1 LVMSLRN
8 NTAETPGGE
17 KLSMNLVIVGG
28 GKACK
33 SLLQLLC
40 TDPPPYLDIKI
51 LGVCDLNP
59 QAEGFQLAKD
69 MGIFTT
75 TEFRDLF
82 RFKDL
87 DAILELAGN
96 REVLLDLIRDRPK
109 GIGVLDHNI
118 SRILH
123 YVYSSDRRLK
133 LAQEQ
138 VTLEKAMADLL
149 IQQSDAR
156 IVVLTPGF
164 TIAEANE
171 PYLSAVG
178 KPKDE
183 VIGAH
188 CHELTHGLN
197 APCSVSQPELGC
209 PLLETLK
216 TGKSAHVLHEHL
228 VPHGQSTYCD
238 LVTYPLKD
246 RSGRIVRIIEIW
258 RDITREIASRWEN
271 REKNLK
277 ADLQKLIQE
286 DRMISLGKLVASSV
300 HEINNPIQGL
310 LTFSRLMENTLAEG
324 KPTKRSLQEFKD
336 HLSLMSSELERIGK
350 IVSGLLS
357 FARQSEPGWNYLDV
371 NELLDQVVHLT
382 HHKMDIQNIHLE
394 SRFTDARLMIHGD
407 LHQLQQCFL
416 NLVFNAIEAMPN
428 GGLLSVTSALDDS
441 SGTVSVEIRD
451 TGCGIRP
458 EHLDHIFDPFF
469 TTKEAGKGTGLG
481 LSIVHGIVKAHHGD
495 IQVESRL
502 GEGTAFVL
510 FFPPAQEGELP

>member
-1 LVMSLRN
+1 MSLWKN
-8 NTAETPGGE
+8 AVEALGGE
-17 KLSMNLVIVGG
+17 KLTMNLVIVGG
-28 GKACK
+28 GKACR

-40 TDPPPYLDIKI
+40 TNPPPYLDIKI
-51 LGVCDLNP
+51 LGVCDVNP
-59 QAEGFQLAKD
+59 QAEGFQLAKE

-75 TEFRDLF
+75 TDFRDLF
-82 RFKDL
+82 RFKEI
-87 DAILELAGN
+87 DAILELVGS
-96 REVLLDLIRDRPK
+96 REVLLDLIRHRPK
-109 GIGVLDHNI
+109 GIGILDHNI
-118 SRILH
+118 SRILR
-123 YVYSSDRRLK
+123 YLYSSDRRLK

-156 IVVLTPGF
+156 IVVLTPDF
-164 TIAEANE
+164 AIVEANE
-171 PYLSAVG
+171 PYLSSVG
-178 KPKDE
+178 KPKDK
-183 VIGAH
+183 VIGAR
-188 CHELTHGLN
+188 CHEMTHGLS
-197 APCSVSQPELGC
+197 APCSISQPELGC

-216 TGKSAHVLHEHL
+216 TGKSAHALHEHL
-228 VPHGQSTYCD
+228 VPDGQSTYCD

-258 RDITREIASRWEN
+258 RDITRELSSRWEN
-271 REKNLK
+271 RVKNLK

-324 KPTKRSLQEFKD
+324 KPTKKNLREFKD
-336 HLSLMSSELERIGK
+336 HLSLMSGELERIGK

-357 FARQSEPGWNYLDV
+357 FARQSEPGWNAMDA
-371 NELLDQVVHLT
+371 NEVLDQVVHLT
-382 HHKMDIQNIHLE
+382 RHKMDIQNIRLE
-394 SRFTDARLMIHGD
+394 SRLADARLMIQGD

-416 NLVFNAIEAMPN
+416 NLVFNAIESMPN
-428 GGLLSVTSALDDS
+428 GGLLFIS
-441 SGTVSVEIRD
+441 SGLDPSPGRVRVEIRD
-451 TGCGIRP
+451 TGCGIP
-458 EHLDHIFDPFF
+458 EEHLGHIYDPFF

-495 IQVESRL
+495 IQVESRP

-510 FFPPAQEGELP
+510 FFPMAQD

>member
-1 LVMSLRN
+1 MSLKN
-8 NTAETPGGE
+8 NAVEAPGGE

-33 SLLQLLC
+33 SLLQLLS

-51 LGVCDLNP
+51 LGVCDVNP
-59 QAEGFQLAKD
+59 QAEGFQLAME

-75 TEFRDLF
+75 TDFRDLF
-82 RFKDL
+82 RFKEI
-87 DAILELAGN
+87 DAILELAGS
-96 REVLLDLIRDRPK
+96 REVLLDLVRHRPK
-109 GIGVLDHNI
+109 GIGILDHNI
-118 SRILH
+118 SRILQ
-123 YVYSSDRRLK
+123 YLYSSDRSLK

-156 IVVLTPGF
+156 IVVLTPDF
-164 TIAEANE
+164 AIVDANE
-171 PYLSAVG
+171 AYLSAVG
-178 KPKDE
+178 KPKE
-183 VIGAH
+183 KVIGAH
-188 CHELTHGLN
+188 CHELTHGLS
-197 APCSVSQPELGC
+197 APCSISQPELGC

-216 TGKSAHVLHEHL
+216 TGRSAQVLHEHP
-228 VPHGQSTYCD
+228 VRDGQSTYCD

-258 RDITREIASRWEN
+258 RDITHELTSRWEA
-271 REKNLK
+271 RMKNLK

-324 KPTKRSLQEFKD
+324 KPTKKTIQEFKD

-357 FARQSEPGWNYLDV
+357 FSRQLEPGWNPVDA
-371 NELLDQVVHLT
+371 NEVLEQVVHLT
-382 HHKMDIQNIHLE
+382 RHKMDIQNIRLE
-394 SRFTDARLMIHGD
+394 SRLADTRLMIHGD

-416 NLVFNAIEAMPN
+416 NLVFNAIEAMPD
-428 GGLLSVTSALDDS
+428 GGLLSVNSSLGPS
-441 SGTVSVEIRD
+441 SGRVRVDIQD
-451 TGCGIRP
+451 TGCGIP
-458 EHLDHIFDPFF
+458 EEHLGHIFDPFF
-469 TTKEAGKGTGLG
+469 TTKEPGKGTGLG

-495 IQVESRL
+495 IHVESRP
-502 GEGTAFVL
+502 GEGTTFVL
-510 FFPPAQEGELP
+510 FFPPAREEELP